1 MADDQGEDSDTQH
14 DRLDRKQ
21 DQDEHDDAAED
32 TSQALSNEQDPKQKR
47 KPMEKRKGDRVE
59 REVTDPV
66 THLPVIVHDF
76 TAEDLK
82 RTPENGPPAGT
93 EPRSATS
100 GDAKNK
106 KDRQLRD
113 EQSEAQEANEAMEM
127 LFPPP
132 EFAAARDEITQVYK
146 TAITASLGIVTT
158 SLTIII
164 FVSQA
169 VQRTTDISGMIS
181 TSVELAVAL
190 GVSAAI
196 ILGMQQWTENRI
208 KDVWEDEIWEAERH
222 QGKKLAKSQTA
233 ESTQWLNSLLASIW
247 PLVNPD
253 LFIGVAD
260 TLEVGPII
268 N

>member
-1 MADDQGEDSDTQH
+1 M
-14 DRLDRKQ
+14 K
-21 DQDEHDDAAED
+21 
-32 TSQALSNEQDPKQKR
+32 KR
-47 KPMEKRKGDRVE
+47 KENRAE
-59 REVTDPV
+59 REVMDPV
-66 THLPVIVHDF
+66 THLPVIIHDF

-93 EPRSATS
+93 EPRSATGS
-100 GDAKNK
+100 DAKNK

-113 EQSEAQEANEAMEM
+113 EQSEAQEAHEAMEM

-146 TAITASLGIVTT
+146 TAITTGLGIVAT
-158 SLTIII
+158 SLTIIL
-164 FVSQA
+164 FVSQ
-169 VQRTTDISGMIS
+169 VVRRTTGILGMIS
-181 TSVELAVAL
+181 TSIELVVAL

-196 ILGMQQWTENRI
+196 ILGMQQWAESRI
-208 KDVWEDEIWEAERH
+208 KGVWEDEVWEAERH
-222 QGKKLAKSQTA
+222 QGKKLAKSKTA

-253 LFIGVAD
+253 LFISVAD